1 MNLKDTYNKIANDW
15 HLDHDTDDWWVDG
28 TDTFASLIKNNKKIL
43 DVGCGCGT
51 KSKYLIGKGLDV
63 TGIDFSEKLIEIAKR
78 EVPCAK
84 FHLLDMKDVSNLGI
98 KFDGIFAQASLLHI
112 PKKDTSAVLK
122 GLLSC
127 LVPGGYLYVTVKG
140 MKPNGKEE
148 EVLKEND
155 YGYDYER
162 FFSYFTMDELRKHF
176 LDLKLD
182 IVYENSKLVGK
193 TTWLHII
200 GKKSY

>member
-15 HLDHDTDDWWVDG
+15 YNDHKADDWWVDG
-28 TDTFASLIKNNKKIL
+28 TDTFVSFLNDNKTIL
-43 DVGCGCGT
+43 DVGCGAGV
-51 KSKYLIGKGLDV
+51 KSKYLTGKGLNV

-78 EVPCAK
+78 EVLGAQ
-84 FHLLDMKDVSNLGI
+84 FHVMDMKDVSNLGI

-112 PKKDTSAVLK
+112 PKKEIAGVLT

-127 LVPGGYLYVTVKG
+127 LISGGYLYAAVKG
-140 MKPNGKEE
+140 TRPDGKDE

-155 YGYDYER
+155 YGYQYER
-162 FFSYFTMDELRKHF
+162 FFSYFTMDELKKHF
-176 LDLKLD
+176 FDLGLS

-193 TTWLHII
+193 TTWLQII
-200 GKKSY
+200 GKKS